1 MSADGVS
8 AAGAHQAP
16 AAPAAPVAPAAP
28 QPGRWRLPRI
38 TLPGVVWVVLAVA
51 VIVIAIVPLVYTVD
65 AAFYRESRTGLSDE
79 RSLTAFVNVF
89 ASAEYLGYLWNAVA
103 LAGVVTLLS
112 VLTGVTLALML
123 ARTDLPGRNLFDV
136 LVIMPMFLSPF
147 TGLIAWIAL
156 GSVKTGFINV
166 TLIAIAKSFGFDL
179 PPLVNIWSYA
189 GVVWVMVLFFTSLI
203 YLFTVS
209 SLRSMDTALEES
221 ARTSGAAAMQTLL
234 RISLPLQLPA
244 ILSSAL
250 LVFIL
255 AAEMYTIPG
264 LIGSTVGFTTLPWRI
279 YQDSTA
285 FPVHQAHAAAAGTLL
300 LLFAIFGMWLQRH
313 LTRLSARY
321 VTVSGK
327 GHRSSPLKLGV
338 WRWPALALVLGY
350 IVCADVLPLAGL
362 LISSLMKY
370 SAPAITAEIFT
381 VTHYVQIFTLQNILD
396 ALWNTAWLAVLSGA
410 ACVLMG
416 FMISY
421 MDVRRAGRATRF
433 LAFLGALPVAVPGL
447 VYGIGLLWVYIQTP
461 LYGTAWV
468 LLLAYIAKFLP
479 YGIMTSRSGI
489 LQLHPEME
497 ESARMAGA
505 SGLRVLQ
512 AVTMPLMKTTL
523 IAILVFVML
532 QSIKELSAS
541 VLLYTQ
547 KSQVLSVLTWHYMDA
562 GNYQFAAAVGMVQ
575 TVMMLLLVVLTR
587 ALFRVKLE
595 KTAGG

>member
-1 MSADGVS
+1 MTLR
-8 AAGAHQAP
+8 AAWA
-16 AAPAAPVAPAAP
+16 
-28 QPGRWRLPRI
+28 LPRV
-38 TLPGVVWVVLAVA
+38 TVAGVLWVVLALA
-51 VIVIAIVPLVYTVD
+51 VIVIAIVPLLYTVD
-65 AAFYRESRTGLSDE
+65 AAFYRESRTGLSDQ
-79 RSLTAFVNVF
+79 RSLDAVINVF
-89 ASAEYLGYLWNAVA
+89 ATAEYLGFLWNAMA
-103 LAGVVTLLS
+103 LATVVTLLS
-112 VLTGVTLALML
+112 VLVGVALALVL
-123 ARTDLPGRNLFDV
+123 ARTDLPGRSVFDL

-166 TLIAIAKSFGFDL
+166 TLIAIANWFGFTL

-189 GVVWVMVLFFTSLI
+189 GVVWVMFLFFTSLI

-221 ARTSGAAAMQTLL
+221 ARTSGATAMQTLL
-234 RISLPLQLPA
+234 RITLPMQLPA

-279 YQDSTA
+279 FQDSTA
-285 FPVHQAHAAAAGTLL
+285 FPVHQAHAAAAGTML
-300 LLFAIFGMWLQRH
+300 LLFAMLGMWLQRH
-313 LTRLSARY
+313 ITRLSARY

-327 GHRSSPLKLGV
+327 GFRSSPLKLGK
-338 WRWPALALVLGY
+338 WKALAFALVLGY
-350 IVCADVLPLAGL
+350 ILCADILPVVGL

-370 SAPAITAEIFT
+370 SAPAITSEIFT
-381 VTHYVQIFTLQNILD
+381 LVHYQQIFTLQNILD

-416 FMISY
+416 FAISY
-421 MDVRRAGRATRF
+421 MDVRRPGRATRA
-433 LAFLGALPVAVPGL
+433 LAFAGALPVAVPGL
-447 VYGIGLLWVYIQTP
+447 VYGLGLLWVYIQTP

-468 LLLAYIAKFLP
+468 LLFAYIAKFLP

-497 ESARMAGA
+497 ESARRAGA
-505 SGLRVLQ
+505 SGLRVL
-512 AVTMPLMKTTL
+512 ASVTMPLMKTTL

-562 GNYQFAAAVGMVQ
+562 GNYQFAAAVGVVQ

-587 ALFRVKLE
+587 AVFRVKLE
-595 KTAGG
+595 KTVGA

>member
-1 MSADGVS
+1 MTLR
-8 AAGAHQAP
+8 AAWA
-16 AAPAAPVAPAAP
+16 
-28 QPGRWRLPRI
+28 LPRV
-38 TLPGVVWVVLAVA
+38 TVAGVLWVVLALA
-51 VIVIAIVPLVYTVD
+51 VIVIAIVPLLYTVD
-65 AAFYRESRTGLSDE
+65 AAFYRESRTGLSDQ
-79 RSLTAFVNVF
+79 RSLDAVINVF
-89 ASAEYLGYLWNAVA
+89 ATAEYLGFLWNAMA
-103 LAGVVTLLS
+103 LATVVTLLS
-112 VLTGVTLALML
+112 VLVGVALALVL
-123 ARTDLPGRNLFDV
+123 ARTDLPGRSVFDL

-166 TLIAIAKSFGFDL
+166 TLIAIAKWFGFTL

-189 GVVWVMVLFFTSLI
+189 GVVWVMFLFFTSLI

-221 ARTSGAAAMQTLL
+221 ARTSGATAMQTLL
-234 RISLPLQLPA
+234 RITLPMQLPA

-279 YQDSTA
+279 FQDSTA
-285 FPVHQAHAAAAGTLL
+285 FPVHQAHAAAAGTML
-300 LLFAIFGMWLQRH
+300 LLFAMLGMWLQRH
-313 LTRLSARY
+313 ITRLSARY

-327 GHRSSPLKLGV
+327 GFRSSPLKLGK
-338 WRWPALALVLGY
+338 WKALAFALVLGY
-350 IVCADVLPLAGL
+350 ILCADILPVVGL

-370 SAPAITAEIFT
+370 SAPAITSEIFT
-381 VTHYVQIFTLQNILD
+381 LVHYQQIFTLQNILD

-416 FMISY
+416 FAISY
-421 MDVRRAGRATRF
+421 MDVRRPGGATRA
-433 LAFLGALPVAVPGL
+433 LAFAGALPVAVPGL
-447 VYGIGLLWVYIQTP
+447 VYGLGLLWVYIQTP

-468 LLLAYIAKFLP
+468 LLFAYIAKFLP

-505 SGLRVLQ
+505 SGLRVL
-512 AVTMPLMKTTL
+512 ASVTMPLMKTTL

-562 GNYQFAAAVGMVQ
+562 GNYQFAAAVGVVQ

-587 ALFRVKLE
+587 AVFRVKLE
-595 KTAGG
+595 KTVGA

>member
-1 MSADGVS
+1 MNQGGAATMPRAAWAWPRVTTTGV
-8 AAGAHQAP
+8 
-16 AAPAAPVAPAAP
+16 
-28 QPGRWRLPRI
+28 L
-38 TLPGVVWVVLAVA
+38 WVVLALA
-51 VIVIAIVPLVYTVD
+51 VIVIAIVPLLYTVD
-65 AAFYRESRTGLSDE
+65 AAFYRETRTGLSDQ
-79 RSLTAFVNVF
+79 RSLDAVINVF
-89 ASAEYLGYLWNAVA
+89 ASAEYLGFLWNAMA
-103 LAGVVTLLS
+103 LATVVTLLS
-112 VLTGVTLALML
+112 VLVGVALALVL
-123 ARTDLPGRNLFDV
+123 ARTDLPGRSVFDL

-166 TLIAIAKSFGFDL
+166 TLIAIAKWLGFTL

-189 GVVWVMVLFFTSLI
+189 GVVWVMFLFFTSLI

-221 ARTSGAAAMQTLL
+221 ARTSGATAMQTLL
-234 RISLPLQLPA
+234 RITLPMQLPA

-279 YQDSTA
+279 FQDSTA

-300 LLFAIFGMWLQRH
+300 LLFAMLGMWLQRH
-313 LTRLSARY
+313 ITRLSARY

-327 GHRSSPLKLGV
+327 GFRSSPLKLGK
-338 WRWPALALVLGY
+338 WKPLAFVLVLGY
-350 IVCADVLPLAGL
+350 ILCADILPVAGL

-370 SAPAITAEIFT
+370 SAPAITSEIFT
-381 VTHYVQIFTLQNILD
+381 LVHYQQIFTLQNILD

-416 FMISY
+416 FAISY
-421 MDVRRAGRATRF
+421 MDVRRPGRATRA
-433 LAFLGALPVAVPGL
+433 LAFAGALPVAVPGL
-447 VYGIGLLWVYIQTP
+447 VYGLGLLWVYIQTP

-468 LLLAYIAKFLP
+468 LLFAYIAKFLP

-489 LQLHPEME
+489 LQLHPEIE

-505 SGLRVLQ
+505 SGLRVL
-512 AVTMPLMKTTL
+512 ASITMPLMKTTL

-562 GNYQFAAAVGMVQ
+562 GNYQFAAAVGVIQ

-587 ALFRVKLE
+587 AVFRVKLE
-595 KTAGG
+595 KTVGG

>member
-1 MSADGVS
+1 MNQGGATTTLRAAWARPRVTASGV
-8 AAGAHQAP
+8 
-16 AAPAAPVAPAAP
+16 
-28 QPGRWRLPRI
+28 L
-38 TLPGVVWVVLAVA
+38 WVVLALA
-51 VIVIAIVPLVYTVD
+51 VIVIAIVPLLYTVD
-65 AAFYRESRTGLSDE
+65 AAFYRESRTGLSDQ
-79 RSLTAFVNVF
+79 RSLDAVINVF
-89 ASAEYLGYLWNAVA
+89 ATAEYLGCLWNAMA
-103 LAGVVTLLS
+103 LATVVTLLS
-112 VLTGVTLALML
+112 VLVGVALALVL
-123 ARTDLPGRNLFDV
+123 ARTDLPGRGVFDL

-166 TLIAIAKSFGFDL
+166 TLIAIAKWLGFTL

-189 GVVWVMVLFFTSLI
+189 GVVWVMFLFFTSLI

-221 ARTSGAAAMQTLL
+221 ARTSGATAMQTLL
-234 RISLPLQLPA
+234 RITLPMQLPA

-279 YQDSTA
+279 FQDSTA
-285 FPVHQAHAAAAGTLL
+285 FPVHQAHAAAAGTML
-300 LLFAIFGMWLQRH
+300 LLFAMLGMWLQRH
-313 LTRLSARY
+313 ITRLSARY

-327 GHRSSPLKLGV
+327 GFRSSPLKLGK
-338 WRWPALALVLGY
+338 WKTLAFALVLGY
-350 IVCADVLPLAGL
+350 ILCADILPVVGL

-370 SAPAITAEIFT
+370 SAPAITSEIFT
-381 VTHYVQIFTLQNILD
+381 LVHYQQIFTLQNILD

-416 FMISY
+416 FAISY
-421 MDVRRAGRATRF
+421 MDVRRPGRATRA
-433 LAFLGALPVAVPGL
+433 LAFAGALPVAVPGL
-447 VYGIGLLWVYIQTP
+447 VYGLGLLWVYIQTP

-468 LLLAYIAKFLP
+468 LLFAYIAKFLP

-505 SGLRVLQ
+505 SGLRVL
-512 AVTMPLMKTTL
+512 ASVTMPLMKTTL

-562 GNYQFAAAVGMVQ
+562 GNYQFAAAVGVVQ
-575 TVMMLLLVVLTR
+575 TIMMLLLVVLTR
-587 ALFRVKLE
+587 AVFRVKLE
-595 KTAGG
+595 KTVGA

>member
-1 MSADGVS
+1 MKLRFS
-8 AAGAHQAP
+8 AAG
-16 AAPAAPVAPAAP
+16 
-28 QPGRWRLPRI
+28 L
-38 TLPGVVWVVLAVA
+38 LWVVLAAA
-51 VIVIAIVPLVYTVD
+51 VFAIAVVPLIYTVD
-65 AAFYRESRTGLSDE
+65 AAFYREIRTGLSSE
-79 RSLTAFVNVF
+79 RSLTAVVNVF
-89 ASAEYLGYLWNAVA
+89 TSAEYLGFLWNAIL
-103 LAGVVTLLS
+103 LATL
-112 VLTGVTLALML
+112 VTLASVVVGVAMALVL
-123 ARTDLPGRNLFDV
+123 GRTDLPGRGVFDL

-147 TGLIAWIAL
+147 TGLIAWIAM

-166 TLIAIAKSFGFDL
+166 TLISIAKWLGFDL

-189 GVVWVMVLFFTSLI
+189 GVVWVMFLFFTSPV

-221 ARTSGAAAMQTLL
+221 SRTSGATAMQTLL
-234 RISLPLQLPA
+234 RITLPMQLPA

-279 YQDSTA
+279 YQDSTS

-300 LLFAIFGMWLQRH
+300 LLLAILGVWLQRRI
-313 LTRLSARY
+313 TRMSSRY
-321 VTVSGK
+321 VTISGK
-327 GHRSSPLKLGV
+327 GFRSSPLKLGK
-338 WRWPALALVLGY
+338 WKFFAYALVLGF
-350 IVCADVLPLAGL
+350 ILCADVLPIAGL
-362 LISSLMKY
+362 LVSSLMKY
-370 SAPAITAEIFT
+370 SAPAITTEIFT
-381 VTHYVQIFTLQNILD
+381 LAHYAQIFTLQNMLD

-416 FMISY
+416 FIISY
-421 MDVRRAGRATRF
+421 MDVRRPGRATQM
-433 LAFLGALPVAVPGL
+433 LAFIGVLPVAVPGL

-497 ESARMAGA
+497 ESARMSGA
-505 SGLRVLQ
+505 TSLKVLQ

-523 IAILVFVML
+523 IAVLVFVML

-562 GNYQFAAAVGMVQ
+562 GNYQFAAAVGVVQ

-587 ALFRVKLE
+587 AVFRVKLE
-595 KTAGG
+595 KSVAG

>member
-1 MSADGVS
+1 MKLRFS
-8 AAGAHQAP
+8 AAGVLW
-16 AAPAAPVAPAAP
+16 VA
-28 QPGRWRLPRI
+28 
-38 TLPGVVWVVLAVA
+38 LAVA
-51 VIVIAIVPLVYTVD
+51 VFAIAIVPLIYTVD
-65 AAFYRESRTGLSDE
+65 AAFYREIRTGLSNE
-79 RSLTAFVNVF
+79 RSLVAVIRVF
-89 ASAEYLGYLWNAVA
+89 TSAEYLGFLWNAML
-103 LAGVVTLLS
+103 LATL
-112 VLTGVTLALML
+112 VTLASVVVGVAMALVL
-123 ARTDLPGRNLFDV
+123 GRTDLPGRGALDL

-147 TGLIAWIAL
+147 TGLIAWIAM

-166 TLIAIAKSFGFDL
+166 TLISMAKWLGFDMS
-179 PPLVNIWSYA
+179 PLVNIWSYA
-189 GVVWVMVLFFTSLI
+189 GVVWVMFLFFASPV

-221 ARTSGAAAMQTLL
+221 ARTSGATAMQTLL
-234 RISLPLQLPA
+234 RITLPMQLPA

-279 YQDSTA
+279 YQDTTA

-300 LLFAIFGMWLQRH
+300 LLFAILGMWLQRRI
-313 LTRLSARY
+313 TRMSSRY
-321 VTVSGK
+321 VTISGK
-327 GHRSSPLKLGV
+327 GFRSSPLKLGK
-338 WRWPALALVLGY
+338 WTAPAYALVLGY
-350 IVCADVLPLAGL
+350 ILCADVLPIGGL
-362 LISSLMKY
+362 LVSSLMKY

-381 VTHYVQIFTLQNILD
+381 LAHYAQIFSLQNMLD

-416 FMISY
+416 FIISY
-421 MDVRRAGRATRF
+421 MDVRRPGRATQL
-433 LAFLGALPVAVPGL
+433 LAFIGVLPVAVPGL

-479 YGIMTSRSGI
+479 YGILTGRSGI

-497 ESARMAGA
+497 ESARMSGA
-505 SGLRVLQ
+505 TSLRVLQ
-512 AVTMPLMKTTL
+512 FVTMPLMKVTL
-523 IAILVFVML
+523 IAVLVFVML

-562 GNYQFAAAVGMVQ
+562 GNYQFAAAVGVVQ

-587 ALFRVKLE
+587 AVFRIKLE
-595 KTAGG
+595 KTVAG

>member
-1 MSADGVS
+1 MQLAITSGAS
-8 AAGAHQAP
+8 RRSPLAG
-16 AAPAAPVAPAAP
+16 
-28 QPGRWRLPRI
+28 WLPSRI
-38 TLPGVVWVVLAVA
+38 TATGLLWVVMALAVIA
-51 VIVIAIVPLVYTVD
+51 IAIVPLLYTVN
-65 AAFYRESRTGLSDE
+65 AAFYREIRTGLSDE
-79 RSLTAFVNVF
+79 RSLVAFLNVF
-89 ASAEYLGYLWNAVA
+89 TSAEYLGYLWNALA
-103 LAGVVTLLS
+103 LATVVTLAS
-112 VLTGVTLALML
+112 VLLGVTLALVM
-123 ARTDLPGRNLFDV
+123 ARTDLPGRSWFDV

-166 TLIAIAKSFGFDL
+166 TLIALAKRLGFAL
-179 PPLVNIWSYA
+179 EPLVNIWSYA
-189 GVVWVMVLFFTSLI
+189 GVVWVMFLFFTSII

-221 ARTSGAAAMQTLL
+221 ARTNGATAMQALLQITL
-234 RISLPLQLPA
+234 PMQLPS

-285 FPVHQAHAAAAGTLL
+285 FPVHQAHAATAGTLL
-300 LLFAIFGMWLQRH
+300 LLFAMLGMWLQRH
-313 LTRLSARY
+313 ITRMSSRY

-327 GHRSSPLKLGV
+327 GFRSSPLKLGK
-338 WRWPALALVLGY
+338 WKWPAFALVIGY
-350 IVCADVLPLAGL
+350 IFCADILPVGGL
-362 LISSLMKY
+362 VISSLMKY

-381 VTHYVQIFTLQNILD
+381 LVHYQQIFTLQNILD
-396 ALWNTAWLAVLSGA
+396 ALWNTVWLAVLSGA
-410 ACVLMG
+410 ACVLIG
-416 FMISY
+416 FTISY
-421 MDVRRAGRATRF
+421 MDVRKPGRATRL
-433 LAFLGALPVAVPGL
+433 LAFMGALPVAVPGL
-447 VYGIGLLWVYIQTP
+447 VYGLGLLWVYIQTP

-468 LLLAYIAKFLP
+468 LLFAYIAKFLP

-512 AVTMPLMKTTL
+512 SITMPLMGTTL

-562 GNYQFAAAVGMVQ
+562 GNYQFAAAIGVVQ
-575 TVMMLLLVVLTR
+575 TVMMLLLVVVTR
-587 ALFRVKLE
+587 LVFRVGLE

>member
-1 MSADGVS
+1 MPRAAWAWPRVTTTGV
-8 AAGAHQAP
+8 
-16 AAPAAPVAPAAP
+16 
-28 QPGRWRLPRI
+28 L
-38 TLPGVVWVVLAVA
+38 WVVLALA
-51 VIVIAIVPLVYTVD
+51 VIVIAIVPLLYTVD
-65 AAFYRESRTGLSDE
+65 AAFYRETRTGLSDQ
-79 RSLTAFVNVF
+79 RSLDAVIKVF
-89 ASAEYLGYLWNAVA
+89 ASAEYLGFLWNAMA
-103 LAGVVTLLS
+103 LATVVTLLS
-112 VLTGVTLALML
+112 VLVGVALALVL
-123 ARTDLPGRNLFDV
+123 ARTDLPGRSVFDL

-166 TLIAIAKSFGFDL
+166 TLIAIAKWLGFTL

-189 GVVWVMVLFFTSLI
+189 GVVWVMFLFFTSLI

-221 ARTSGAAAMQTLL
+221 ARTSGATAMQTLL
-234 RISLPLQLPA
+234 RITLPMQLPA

-279 YQDSTA
+279 FQDSTA

-300 LLFAIFGMWLQRH
+300 LLFAMLGMWLQRH
-313 LTRLSARY
+313 ITRLSARY

-327 GHRSSPLKLGV
+327 GFRSSPLKLGK
-338 WRWPALALVLGY
+338 WKPLAFVLVLGY
-350 IVCADVLPLAGL
+350 ILCADILPVAGL

-370 SAPAITAEIFT
+370 SAPAITSEIFT
-381 VTHYVQIFTLQNILD
+381 LVHYQQIFTLQNILD

-416 FMISY
+416 FAISY
-421 MDVRRAGRATRF
+421 MDVRRPGRATRA
-433 LAFLGALPVAVPGL
+433 LAFAGALPVAVPGL
-447 VYGIGLLWVYIQTP
+447 VYGLGLLWVYIQTP

-468 LLLAYIAKFLP
+468 LLFAYIAKFLP

-489 LQLHPEME
+489 LQLHPEIE

-505 SGLRVLQ
+505 SGLRVL
-512 AVTMPLMKTTL
+512 ASITMPLMKTTL

-562 GNYQFAAAVGMVQ
+562 GNYQFAAAVGVVQ

-587 ALFRVKLE
+587 AVFRVKLE
-595 KTAGG
+595 KTVGG